1 VSLGERVLNEHKN
14 KIDMLTFIPST
25 GGVFEISVNGKE
37 VFSKMLEGKFPG
49 IGEAESLIRNEID
62 KF

>member
-14 KIDMLTFIPST
+14 KIDKLIFIPST

-37 VFSKMLEGKFPG
+37 VFSKLLEGRFPG
-49 IGEAESLIRNEID
+49 IGEAESLI
-62 KF
+62 KSQ